1 MMHTI
6 IFLQIRVLQLIAPP
20 LFGSNAVLGQVQTLV
35 PEIHTGMLKT
45 CNDYMNDTCSV
56 ATMIMKVQLSFE
68 DAS

>member
-6 IFLQIRVLQLIAPP
+6 IFLQIKVLKWIAPI
-20 LFGSNAVLGQVQTLV
+20 FGSEAVLGQVQTLV

-45 CNDYMNDTCSV
+45 CDDYMNDTCSV